1 MAKKALPD
9 QAMSSGVDALISRL
23 REEGVAT
30 GRAEAA
36 QVLAEAKAEAKRL
49 LAEARA
55 DAQAQLE
62 TARREAQ
69 AYRNAGEEALKTAMR
84 DTVLDMKAVLMKRF
98 SADVQRLVTR
108 QLEAPEV
115 LEQMILEVAGR
126 VREEIAA
133 QEEAPI
139 EILLPESIV
148 GLEELRSDPQELD
161 KGKLTQFVLSR
172 TLEMLRE
179 GVTFGSSDDPAPGIT
194 VRMKDQ
200 DIMLDLTDQAVA
212 ALILQHLQPRFRAV
226 LEGIVK

>member
-1 MAKKALPD
+1 MANKALQD

-23 REEGVAT
+23 REEGVAA

-36 QVLAEAKAEAKRL
+36 QILGDAKAEAKFL
-49 LAEARA
+49 LDKARA
-55 DAQAQLE
+55 DAQVQRE
-62 TARREAQ
+62 TARKKAE
-69 AYRNAGEEALKTAMR
+69 AYRKAGEEALKTAMR

-108 QLEAPEV
+108 QLESPAL
-115 LEQMILEVAGR
+115 LERMILDVAGR
-126 VREEIAA
+126 VRDEIAG
-133 QEEAPI
+133 QEDEPL

-148 GLEELRSDPQELD
+148 GLEELRNDPQELD
-161 KGKLTQFVLSR
+161 KGQLTQFVLSL
-172 TLEMLRE
+172 TGEMLRE
-179 GVTFGSSDDPAPGIT
+179 GVTFGPSDDTGSGIT

-200 DIMLDLTDQAVA
+200 DVTLDLTDQAVA

>member
-23 REEGVAT
+23 REEGVAM

-115 LEQMILEVAGR
+115 LERMILEVAGR
-126 VREEIAA
+126 VREEITA